1 MRLDVHFCVSLASLI
16 CIIII
21 ISHGAQLSAKVE
33 NSTIQV
39 DNKISQFD
47 SLMVLLKSQFQKIDD
62 ESKQMFA
69 DVQELIARLH
79 DLSLELELKIHM
91 VENSTQQS
99 LQLCQNETFVKM
111 FYDYSKTLCF

>member
-1 MRLDVHFCVSLASLI
+1 MRVDLHFYVSLTSLI

-47 SLMVLLKSQFQKIDD
+47 SLMVLLKSQFQKIDAG
-62 ESKQMFA
+62 KCLAMYRN
-69 DVQELIARLH
+69 L
-79 DLSLELELKIHM
+79 
-91 VENSTQQS
+91 
-99 LQLCQNETFVKM
+99 LQ
-111 FYDYSKTLCF
+111 DYTI

>member
-1 MRLDVHFCVSLASLI
+1 MRVDVHFFVNLVSLV

-39 DNKISQFD
+39 DNKINQFD
-47 SLMVLLKSQFQKIDD
+47 SLMVLLKNQFQKIDD
-62 ESKQMFA
+62 ESKQMFS
-69 DVQELIARLH
+69 DVQELIARLN

-99 LQLCQNETFVKM
+99 LQLCQNQTFIKI
-111 FYDYSKTLCF
+111 FKDYSKTFCF